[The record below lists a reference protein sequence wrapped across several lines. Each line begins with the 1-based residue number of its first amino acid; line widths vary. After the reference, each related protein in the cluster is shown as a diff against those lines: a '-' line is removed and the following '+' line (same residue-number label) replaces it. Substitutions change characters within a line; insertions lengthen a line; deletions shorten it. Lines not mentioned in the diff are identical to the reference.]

1 MDIHGFGHV
10 ELPSGETWV
19 FVRDR
24 GSVIVAAPRKVSLS
38 IFAVPHGM
46 GEDSEKSKEAVRRQV
61 VAPSEVTSLGTV
73 NPAEFAW
80 ANVRHIGSERHVH
93 VKVGPWTGSAN
104 LVAIGL
110 KLAGLHRESALA
122 VEHLRTEHAWATML
136 RFSTTTRMV
145 AVMCGPKGMPRE
157 YEIAVTP

>member
-136 RFSTTTRMV
+136 RFRQCWQSIGQTL
-145 AVMCGPKGMPRE
+145 GGEWSPGDLW
-157 YEIAVTP
+157 